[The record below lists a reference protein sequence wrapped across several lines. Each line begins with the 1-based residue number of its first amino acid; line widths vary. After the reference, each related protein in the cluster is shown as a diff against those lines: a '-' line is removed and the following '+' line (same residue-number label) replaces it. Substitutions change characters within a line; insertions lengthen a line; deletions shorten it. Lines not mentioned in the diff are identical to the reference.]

1 MMRVAI
7 VTDSAAEF
15 VLKPGDNGLVT
26 VVPIDNIEIV
36 SDPDGVT
43 MSESPHES
51 ESSPGLF
58 RESSRVAV
66 ASPKQVT
73 GIEATLIRTYERLA
87 FRFDA
92 ILSIHVS
99 TRLSPVFEAARTAR
113 EEFRGIIP
121 IEVFDSGVASAALGF
136 VVQRLAHTAQKGSD
150 LAELE
155 LIARRSAA
163 NVHGMFFAESVDYLN
178 RQSRWARD
186 RAWPIAGNGTRP
198 LLNMEDGELRPIE
211 RVRTRARGYDRLTE
225 FVELFPKIER
235 LAVMHDTVPTELES
249 VLRRIELLYPR
260 EKIVIGNYGPTM
272 HAQIG
277 PHGVGVFVDQGLD
290 DD

>member
-7 VTDSAAEF
+7 VTDSAAEL
-15 VLKPGDNGLVT
+15 VHDPGENGLVT
-26 VVPIDNIEIV
+26 IVPIDPTAIA
-36 SDPDGVT
+36 SDHAGVP
-43 MSESPHES
+43 SPESPEDRGAGAGIH
-51 ESSPGLF
+51 
-58 RESSRVAV
+58 RELSAV
-66 ASPKQVT
+66 AIASPTQIT
-73 GIEATLIRTYERLA
+73 GIEASLVRTYERLA

-99 TRLSPVFEAARTAR
+99 SRLAPVFEAARRAR

-121 IEVFDSGVASAALGF
+121 IEVLDSGVASAALGF
-136 VVQRLAHTAQKGSD
+136 VVQRLSRSARKGLD

-155 LIARRSAA
+155 LVARRATA

-178 RQSRWARD
+178 RQARWARD
-186 RAWPIAGNGTRP
+186 RSWPIAGNGSRP
-198 LLNMEDGELRPIE
+198 LLNMEDGELRPLE

-225 FVELFPKIER
+225 FVELFPRIER
-235 LAVMHDTVPTELES
+235 LAVMHDALPAELES
-249 VLRRIELLYPR
+249 VLRRIELVYPR
-260 EKIVIGNYGPTM
+260 QKIAIGNYGPTLR
-272 HAQIG
+272 AQIG

>member
-1 MMRVAI
+1 MRVAI

-15 VLKPGDNGLVT
+15 VLNPVDNEIVT
-26 VVPIDNIEIV
+26 VVPIDSIASPDKSTGGNLSEIV
-36 SDPDGVT
+36 
-43 MSESPHES
+43 HEGETCTS
-51 ESSPGLF
+51 LY
-58 RESSRVAV
+58 RESSNVAI
-66 ASPKQVT
+66 ASPKQLT

-99 TRLSPVFEAARTAR
+99 ARLAPVFEAARTAR
-113 EEFRGIIP
+113 EEFRGIVP
-121 IEVFDSGVASAALGF
+121 IEVFDSRVASAALGF
-136 VVQRLAHTAQKGSD
+136 VVQRLARTARNGCNLSD
-150 LAELE
+150 LE

-163 NVHGMFFAESVDYLN
+163 NVHGMFFAESVDHLN
-178 RQSRWARD
+178 RQSRWARN

-249 VLRRIELLYPR
+249 VLRRIELVYPR

-290 DD
+290 DG